1 MERKSK
7 MAKTNDNSTDPRDW
21 TNRKLIATIRD
32 AFDKIAD
39 SYSPGDKP
47 FTEGTR
53 ALDELERRT
62 VRSSSR
68 N

>member
-1 MERKSK
+1 

-21 TNRKLIATIRD
+21 TNRKLIAAIRAGLNVPTVAERVD
-32 AFDKIAD
+32 AK
-39 SYSPGDKP
+39 
-47 FTEGTR
+47 T

>member
-1 MERKSK
+1 

-32 AFDKIAD
+32 GLG
-39 SYSPGDKP
+39 YSDGPNPLHK
-47 FTEGTR
+47 

-62 VRSSSR
+62 VRTSSR
-68 N
+68 NG